1 MPFEIASE
9 MLLGLVTSRD
19 VTSNLS
25 PSSKSR
31 ALGERIVAITF
42 QPWSRNSAAEA
53 LPKPEEQPVIRTAF
67 LISYVFFL
75 SRFFNFPTE
84 QTRPVQEQ

>member
-1 MPFEIASE
+1 
-9 MLLGLVTSRD
+9 
-19 VTSNLS
+19 
-25 PSSKSR
+25 
-31 ALGERIVAITF
+31 
-42 QPWSRNSAAEA
+42 